1 MVDVV
6 EFGVDIDSSWSFN
19 DAGDLNLISNDD
31 NVYQAIVNRLTCPLD
46 YFELFYEDYGSILHQ
61 YTGDLNDDDTLEFI
75 RIEVE
80 NRLMQDFRL
89 IDFIVEV
96 FNDGIERVKVNIRFF
111 YDTDEEINVDLIL
124 DGTGEVVLDGSG

>member
-31 NVYQAIVNRLTCPLD
+31 NVYQAVVNRLTCPLD
-46 YFELFYEDYGSILHQ
+46 YFELFYENYGSILHQ
-61 YTGDLNDDDTLEFI
+61 YMGDWNDDDTLEFI

-96 FNDGIERVKVNIRFF
+96 FNDGVERVKINIRFF
-111 YDTDEEINVDLIL
+111 YDTDEEISVDLIL
-124 DGTGEVVLDGSG
+124 DGTGEVVLDGS

>member
-31 NVYQAIVNRLTCPLD
+31 NVYQAVVNRLTCPLD

-61 YTGDLNDDDTLEFI
+61 YMGDLNDDDTLEFI
-75 RIEVE
+75 RIEIE

-96 FNDGIERVKVNIRFF
+96 FSDGIERVKVNIRFF
-111 YDTDEEINVDLIL
+111 YDTDEEISVDLIL
-124 DGTGEVVLDGSG
+124 DGTGEVVLDGS

>member
-31 NVYQAIVNRLTCPLD
+31 NVYQAVVNRLTCPLD

-61 YTGDLNDDDTLEFI
+61 YMGDLNDDDTLEFI
-75 RIEVE
+75 RIEIE

-111 YDTDEEINVDLIL
+111 YDTDEEISVDLIL
-124 DGTGEVVLDGSG
+124 DGTGEVVLDGS